1 MQVARG
7 LKLYF
12 IHFSEGH
19 AFSTSG
25 ICPKLFAGHVQ
36 VNLID
41 YDPGML
47 LPEWSFQCASFV
59 GLISSTSVLVMETVR
74 SREIIV
80 KSKEYKETESKVLY
94 CQPNEMSQRG

>member
-1 MQVARG
+1 MAVLIIPSRPICFIRRLSMQVARG

-25 ICPKLFAGHVQ
+25 ICPILFAGHVQ

-41 YDPGML
+41 FDPGML
-47 LPEWSFQCASFV
+47 LPEW
-59 GLISSTSVLVMETVR
+59 
-74 SREIIV
+74 
-80 KSKEYKETESKVLY
+80 
-94 CQPNEMSQRG
+94 